1 MKLIIKPLEN
11 FKKEAKKLAKK
22 YKKISNDLKKLQEE
36 LLNNPK
42 AGIDLGSNCYKIR
55 IPNSSIPTGK
65 SGGFRVIYYY
75 IDQKGIIY
83 LMCIYSKSDLENI
96 EDNKILQLIE
106 DNNL

>member
-22 YKKISNDLKKLQEE
+22 YKEISNDLKKLQEE

-42 AGIDLGSNCYKIR
+42 AGIDLGSNCYKIKIR
-55 IPNSSIPTGK
+55 
-65 SGGFRVIYYY
+65 GFRVIYYY